1 MDRKTFIGNVW
12 EVVKREIRI
21 IRQRPLYLLASVGVI
36 IVNAVFYLTF
46 FRDGLPYDLPVGV
59 VDEDRSSTSRNFAE
73 QLNSTQLSEVIYFD
87 DIHAARRAMQ
97 TGRITSFVLI
107 PEHFNNDIQ
116 ANRRPHIQ
124 FYVNSLYF
132 VGGALSYKD
141 LLQMIHLTNGAV
153 QREVLRAHG
162 VNEREIMNRIQPIVI
177 DAHQIGNP
185 TTNYGIYLNNILLP
199 GILAMIV
206 VLITVYT
213 FGAELKYGT
222 SRHLLKVS
230 GDSIVVALTG
240 KMLPYTVLFTI
251 LGISLELLLFVW
263 LRYPLAGSVW
273 PMFLDILLM
282 ILASQAIGIFI
293 VELLPILRLSISIGA
308 IFSTLGLSLAGFTL
322 PVEAMPR
329 WIGAWSAAF
338 PLRHYYMMF
347 VQEAIYGSGFA
358 GWWQEVVHFLLFLLL
373 PAFGLRRLKSAYTL
387 QNYPRN

>member
-97 TGRITSFVLI
+97 MGRITSFVLI

-199 GILAMIV
+199 GILAHSFIDV
-206 VLITVYT
+206 TSVFAADEGSQQLNLILHVAIIAVSVAYCLYLARRVETPEINR
-213 FGAELKYGT
+213 AK
-222 SRHLLKVS
+222 SRK
-230 GDSIVVALTG
+230 
-240 KMLPYTVLFTI
+240 
-251 LGISLELLLFVW
+251 
-263 LRYPLAGSVW
+263 
-273 PMFLDILLM
+273 
-282 ILASQAIGIFI
+282 
-293 VELLPILRLSISIGA
+293 
-308 IFSTLGLSLAGFTL
+308 
-322 PVEAMPR
+322 
-329 WIGAWSAAF
+329 
-338 PLRHYYMMF
+338 
-347 VQEAIYGSGFA
+347 
-358 GWWQEVVHFLLFLLL
+358 
-373 PAFGLRRLKSAYTL
+373 
-387 QNYPRN
+387 